1 MKREEEPRGKSQVRA
16 ARAFIVLMGVVA
28 MFGDM
33 TYEGVRGLAGPY
45 LGLLG
50 ASATAVGFT
59 AGLGEFLG
67 YGLRL
72 VSGWLSDRTRAYW
85 PLVVAGYATNF
96 LVVVG
101 LALVGTWQAAVAMLL
116 LERIGKA
123 VRSPARSTLISYAA
137 QQAGVGRSFG
147 IEEALDQIGAV
158 SGPLLAALAMWVVR
172 GRAPAREYRIAF
184 GVLMVPVIANVGTV
198 LFARRRYPRP
208 ESFEPSGPTTSMA
221 ASSAGRGYL
230 GGLFGWYVAAVS
242 LLGLGFA
249 DWALVSFHAG
259 QTGAMT
265 VAHLPL
271 LYAAAMAVDA
281 LAALGFGTL
290 FDRFGVSVLAVS
302 AMLSAGFAPLAF
314 LRPGPWGLA
323 GGTVLWAVGMGAQDS
338 VFKAAIAKLVPKEQR
353 GRAYGV
359 FFAVFGLFWWLGSA
373 AMGWL
378 YQRSLVTMVVFSVVT
393 QIAAAPMFLVLGR
406 ELRRRR
412 EEH

>member
-1 MKREEEPRGKSQVRA
+1 LTSQVRA

-50 ASATAVGFT
+50 ASAAAVGFW

-72 VSGWLSDRTRAYW
+72 GSGWLSDRTRAYW
-85 PLVVAGYATNF
+85 PLVIAGYATNF
-96 LVVVG
+96 LVVIG
-101 LALVGTWQAAVAMLL
+101 LALARTWQGAVAMLA

-137 QQAGVGRSFG
+137 QQVGVGRSFG
-147 IEEALDQIGAV
+147 IEEALDQLGAV

-172 GRAPAREYRIAF
+172 GRAPAREYQIAF
-184 GVLMVPVIANVGTV
+184 GVLMVPVVANLATV

-208 ESFEPSGPTTSMA
+208 ESFEPTLPTLPTATARS
-221 ASSAGRGYL
+221 ASRGDL
-230 GGLFGWYVAAVS
+230 GGLFGWYLAGGS

-259 QTGAMT
+259 RTGAMT
-265 VAHLPL
+265 VAHLPV

-290 FDRFGVSVLAVS
+290 FDRFGVSVLAAS
-302 AMLSAGFAPLAF
+302 AILSAGFAPLAF

-323 GGTVLWAVGMGAQDS
+323 AGAALWAIGLGAQDA
-338 VFKAAIAKLVPKEQR
+338 VFKAAIAKLVPKAQR

-393 QIAAAPMFLVLGR
+393 QIAAAPMFLLVGR

-412 EEH
+412 GVG